1 MATQEQAAPFVVE
14 KERAGATSAK
24 AKAKQRINWGKVGR
38 YIAVVA
44 VVLFSLAPFYWTIVT
59 SIKGDLELNSSPPT
73 LFPHTITLDNYGID
87 LTSSGSSFFREDLR
101 NSAIIASITTILCL
115 VFGSLCAYAIARLK
129 FRGKTLVLLSVLSVS
144 MFPFIALVGP
154 LFVFFTNVNLYDT
167 YVALIIPDL
176 VITLPLT
183 IWFLTSFFRDLP
195 PDLEEA
201 ALVDGDTRLGALW
214 HIVVPLTAPGVFA
227 AAILSFIA
235 AWNDFL
241 FGLTLTSSTRAQPV
255 TVGVTLFNGEHQIPW
270 GQIAAAAVVVTIP
283 LVILVLLFQRRIV
296 SGLTAGAVKG

>member
-1 MATQEQAAPFVVE
+1 MATQEQVAPIAVA
-14 KERAGATSAK
+14 KERAHAAPK
-24 AKAKQRINWGKVGR
+24 KAKQKIKWGEIGR
-38 YIAVVA
+38 YAAVVL

-59 SIKGDLELNSSPPT
+59 SVKGDLELNASPPT
-73 LFPHTITLDNYGID
+73 LIPHTLTLDNYIID
-87 LTSSGSSFFREDLR
+87 LTSPGSAFFREDLR
-101 NSAIIASITTILCL
+101 NSTIIATVTTILCL

-129 FRGKTLVLLSVLSVS
+129 FRGKTLVLMAVLSVS
-144 MFPFIALVGP
+144 MFPFIALVGL

-167 YVALIIPDL
+167 YVALIVPDL

-214 HIVVPLTAPGVFA
+214 HIVLPLTAPGVFA

-235 AWNDFL
+235 TWNDFL
-241 FGLTLTSSTRAQPV
+241 FGLTLTASTNAQPV

-270 GQIAAAAVVVTIP
+270 GQIAAAAVIVTIP
-283 LVILVLLFQRRIV
+283 LVILVLFFQRRIV

>member
-1 MATQEQAAPFVVE
+1 MATQEQVAPFVVE
-14 KERAGATSAK
+14 KERAHAAPK
-24 AKAKQRINWGKVGR
+24 KAKQQINWGKVGR
-38 YIAVVA
+38 YAAVVL

-59 SIKGDLELNSSPPT
+59 SVKGDLELNASPPT
-73 LFPHTITLDNYGID
+73 LVPHTLTLDNYIID
-87 LTSSGSSFFREDLR
+87 LTSPGSAFFREDLR
-101 NSAIIASITTILCL
+101 NSTIIASVTTILCL

-129 FRGKTLVLLSVLSVS
+129 FRGKTLVLLAVLSVS

-235 AWNDFL
+235 TWNDFL
-241 FGLTLTSSTRAQPV
+241 FGLTLTSSTNAQPV

-270 GQIAAAAVVVTIP
+270 GQIAAAAVIVTIP
-283 LVILVLLFQRRIV
+283 LVILVLFFQRRIV